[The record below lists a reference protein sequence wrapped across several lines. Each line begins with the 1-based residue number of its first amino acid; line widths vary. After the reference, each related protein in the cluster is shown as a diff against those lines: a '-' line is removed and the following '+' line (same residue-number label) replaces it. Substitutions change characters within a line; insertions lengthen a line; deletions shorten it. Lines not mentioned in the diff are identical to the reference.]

1 MTVCRRGLHP
11 LRGHEGVRDRSF
23 VLSAGPEALG
33 RPRGCSLVAL
43 FSVIVVFVAR
53 IGNRGRF
60 VCIFPP
66 GPGPPGVP
74 IPAAGKTPVRPRI
87 AFGGIPA
94 PRSGPAQISHEMN
107 DISRKA
113 TF

>member
-11 LRGHEGVRDRSF
+11 LRGHEGVRDGSF

-33 RPRGCSLVAL
+33 RPRGCSLLLL
-43 FSVIVVFVAR
+43 FPVMVVDIAR
-53 IGNRGRF
+53 IGDPGRYGLF
-60 VCIFPP
+60 LSPD
-66 GPGPPGVP
+66 PGPPGVP

-94 PRSGPAQISHEMN
+94 PRSAPAQISHEMN